1 MKERTDRLSNLQI
14 TFLISS
20 TIIGVTVLVLPRTAT
35 ELVKSGGFIAT
46 FVTGILMAIVLVI
59 EALLAKRFPGN
70 TIVEFSK
77 DVIGFIPAKVLG
89 VIFFFH
95 FISVSSTILR
105 IFCDAIKVLLLEAT
119 PLEVLIIHSCLQ
131 SCICVSAESAQ
142 LQKYVNTL
150 NPGNRN
156 NVLYYTILQE
166 F

>member
-119 PLEVLIIHSCLQ
+119 PLEVLIITFLFAVVYLCLNGI
-131 SCICVSAESAQ
+131 S
-142 LQKYVNTL
+142 
-150 NPGNRN
+150 
-156 NVLYYTILQE
+156 
-166 F
+166 